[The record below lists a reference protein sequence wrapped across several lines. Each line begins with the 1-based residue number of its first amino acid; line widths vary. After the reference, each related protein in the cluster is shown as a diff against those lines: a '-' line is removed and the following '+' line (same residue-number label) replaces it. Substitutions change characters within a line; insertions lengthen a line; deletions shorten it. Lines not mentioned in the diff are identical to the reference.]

1 MAVAS
6 RQHLPPQGVKAA
18 ARRPRRSPGDTCLHK
33 ASRLQQGGP
42 HARALGTAFPS
53 LAGLLWGRRRA
64 PFLPD
69 ASALFLPDASAHFL
83 PNTSAPFLPDAN
95 APFPPD
101 ASAPF
106 PPNTS
111 APFLPDASAF
121 PTRCKCL
128 SYQMQVLLFH
138 QIQVL
143 LSYQMQAPF
152 LPDASAFPI
161 RCKCSFPTR
170 YKYHKRIGVIEVM
183 IDIVK
188 DHEITPREADHPTV
202 SSVGIVT
209 KFSKPKI
216 RTHGLPRTQEQRD
229 KPHEEII
236 HEASRT
242 SCRRFPSCSSGR
254 EIFRGHSQVKTRP
267 LPRIWAKKPSVPPAE
282 TEADAVLDWRRR
294 SVSQYSSGTS
304 LHLLPKGG
312 HPSRSFAVPH
322 VSTTWSLLH
331 FHEESLL
338 SSFT

>member
-1 MAVAS
+1 MAMAS
-6 RQHLPPQGVKAA
+6 RRHLPPQGVKAA

-42 HARALGTAFPS
+42 RARALGTAFPS

-121 PTRCKCL
+121 PTRCKRL
-128 SYQMQVLLFH
+128 SYQMQVLL
-138 QIQVL
+138 
-143 LSYQMQAPF
+143 S
-152 LPDASAFPI
+152 
-161 RCKCSFPTR
+161 

-242 SCRRFPSCSSGR
+242 LCRRFPSCSSGR